1 MCNGRLNENHEKMFT
16 ESNIAMVWSTWRMKE
31 NAWPSTNRK
40 FVFVVDLA

>member
-1 MCNGRLNENHEKMFT
+1 MCNGRLNENHKKMFT
-16 ESNIAMVWSTWRMKE
+16 ESNIAMVLSTWRMKE